1 MRGVASRSQE
11 MERRSLSAHQAAEP
25 LNLLNDREEFH
36 MRGTTTRRT
45 NRRIATAFLLVAV
58 ASSLVL
64 QTQNVP
70 TTHAASREPVRAR
83 HGIVASTNE
92 IASHVGVDIMK
103 RGGNAVDAAIAVAF
117 ALAVT
122 HPAAGNLGGGGFMMI
137 RLNDGRTTAI
147 DYREMAPAAAT
158 RNIYLDKNGKVI
170 EGEGGSIEG
179 YRAAG
184 VPGTVRGMELAL
196 KKYGSG
202 KMSWAQLIEPA
213 RRLAAN
219 GFNVTYTLSRSLR
232 GSREYLS
239 KYPETK
245 RIYLN
250 NGKFHNEG
258 DVFVQPDLAA
268 TFARL
273 QQRGPNEFYT
283 GQTAQLIAADMKRN
297 NGLLTLDDLR
307 GYVAKERQPLRGNY
321 RGYEVISMPPP
332 SSGGAV
338 LIEMLNILEGY
349 DFKKMD
355 WASSNRYH
363 LMTEAMRRAFADRA
377 EYMGDTDFAKVPL
390 AGLVDKRYA
399 AQLRNTIDP
408 ERASS
413 SEQVKAGKPVGYESD
428 ETTHFTVVDADGNAV
443 ANTYTLNNSY
453 GSAVVAKGT
462 GLIMNDEMDD
472 FAAKP
477 GTPNLYG
484 LIQGERNA
492 VAPRKRPL
500 SAMTP
505 TFVLRK
511 DGSLWFTVGS
521 PGGPTIINTVL
532 DVITNVIDYGM
543 NIQQAIDAPRIHHQW
558 LPDELVFEPYGLSGD
573 TQNALTARGHK
584 LAKPRYLGDA
594 EGIMIEEKT
603 GVRLGATDPRRSDG
617 LAVGY

>member
-1 MRGVASRSQE
+1 MRVTKGYGSFRFVVTAVLLIAVTT
-11 MERRSLSAHQAAEP
+11 SLPSWIP
-25 LNLLNDREEFH
+25 KS
-36 MRGTTTRRT
+36 TTT
-45 NRRIATAFLLVAV
+45 L
-58 ASSLVL
+58 
-64 QTQNVP
+64 
-70 TTHAASREPVRAR
+70 AASREPVRAR
-83 HGIVASTNE
+83 HGVVASTNE
-92 IASHVGVDIMK
+92 VASKVGVDIMK

-137 RLNDGRTTAI
+137 RLKNGRTTAI

-158 RNIYLDKNGKVI
+158 RNIYLDKNGNVI

-196 KKYGSG
+196 KRYGSG
-202 KMSWAQLIEPA
+202 KLSWSQLIEPA
-213 RRLAAN
+213 RRLAAS
-219 GFNVTYTLSRSLR
+219 GFPVTNSLARGLR
-232 GSREYLS
+232 GNREYLS
-239 KYPETK
+239 RYPETK
-245 RIYLN
+245 SIYLN
-250 NGKFHNEG
+250 SGKFYNEG
-258 DVFVQPDLAA
+258 DLFVQPELAA

-283 GQTAQLIAADMKRN
+283 GQTAQLIAADMKRH

-307 GYVAKERQPLRGNY
+307 GYVAKEREPLRGNY
-321 RGYEVISMPPP
+321 RGYEIISMPPP

-338 LIEMLNILEGY
+338 LLEMLNILEGY
-349 DFKKMD
+349 DLKKMD
-355 WASSNRYH
+355 WASSERYH
-363 LMTEAMRRAFADRA
+363 LTTEAMRRAFADRA
-377 EYMGDTDFAKVPL
+377 EYMGDTDFVKVPI
-390 AGLVDKRYA
+390 AGLIDKKYA
-399 AQLRNTIDP
+399 AQLRSTIST

-413 SEQVKAGKPVGYESD
+413 SEQVKAGKPAGYESE
-428 ETTHFTVVDADGNAV
+428 ETTHFTVVDMDGNAV

-462 GLIMNDEMDD
+462 GIIMNDEMDD

-532 DVITNVIDYGM
+532 DVITNVIDYNM

-558 LPDELVFEPYGLSGD
+558 LPDELVYEPYGLSGD
-573 TQNALTARGHK
+573 TQRALASRGHK
-584 LAKPRYLGDA
+584 LVDKPRYLGDC

-603 GVRLGATDPRRSDG
+603 GMRLGATDPRRSDG

>member
-1 MRGVASRSQE
+1 MNIWPLCGRIGGKSPQSLV
-11 MERRSLSAHQAAEP
+11 RRSHVMRATTL
-25 LNLLNDREEFH
+25 REA
-36 MRGTTTRRT
+36 MQ
-45 NRRIATAFLLVAV
+45 RIATTFLLLAV
-58 ASSLVL
+58 TASLIL
-64 QTQNVP
+64 PTQNAFK
-70 TTHAASREPVRAR
+70 TFAASREPVRAR

-92 IASHVGVDIMK
+92 VASQVGVDIMK

-137 RLNDGRTTAI
+137 RLRNGRSTAI

-158 RNIYLDKNGKVI
+158 RNIYLDKDGKVI

-179 YRAAG
+179 YRAPG

-202 KMSWAQLIEPA
+202 NLSWSQLIEPA

-219 GFNVTYTLSRSLR
+219 GFSVTHTLARSLR
-232 GSREYLS
+232 TNREYLS
-239 KYPETK
+239 KYAETK

-250 NGKFHNEG
+250 GGKLYNDG
-258 DVFVQPDLAA
+258 DLFRQPDLAA
-268 TFARL
+268 TFMRL
-273 QQRGPNEFYT
+273 QQRGPNEFYE
-283 GQTAQLIAADMKRN
+283 GQTARLIVDDLQRHNGLMTMADM
-297 NGLLTLDDLR
+297 R
-307 GYVAKERQPLRGNY
+307 GYVAKEREPLRGNY
-321 RGYEVISMPPP
+321 RGYDIVSMPPP

-349 DFKKMD
+349 DLKKTD
-355 WASSNRYH
+355 WASSDRYH

-377 EYMGDTDFAKVPL
+377 EYMGDTDFVKVPI
-390 AGLVDKRYA
+390 AGLIDKKYA
-399 AQLRNTIDP
+399 ARLRNTISAD
-408 ERASS
+408 RAST
-413 SEQVKAGKPVGYESD
+413 SEQVSAGKPVGYESE
-428 ETTHFTVVDADGNAV
+428 ETTHFTVVDAEGNAV

-453 GSAVVAKGT
+453 GSAVVARGT
-462 GLIMNDEMDD
+462 GLLMNDEMDD

-477 GTPNLYG
+477 GTANLYG

-492 VAPRKRPL
+492 VAPHKRPL

-521 PGGPTIINTVL
+521 PGGPTIINTAL
-532 DVITNVIDYGM
+532 CVISNVIDYGM
-543 NIQQAIDAPRIHHQW
+543 DIQQAIDAPRIHHQW
-558 LPDELVFEPYGLSGD
+558 LPDELVFEPFGLSGD
-573 TQNALTARGHK
+573 TQNALLARGHK

-594 EGIMIEEKT
+594 QGIMIEEKT
-603 GVRLGATDPRRSDG
+603 GMRLGATDPRRSDG
-617 LAVGY
+617 LAIGY

>member
-1 MRGVASRSQE
+1 MRR
-11 MERRSLSAHQAAEP
+11 
-25 LNLLNDREEFH
+25 DRK
-36 MRGTTTRRT
+36 
-45 NRRIATAFLLVAV
+45 IVLLLVW
-58 ASSLVL
+58 VL
-64 QTQNVP
+64 TFVNVS
-70 TTHAASREPVRAR
+70 HAAPREPVRAR
-83 HGIVASTNE
+83 HGMVASTNE
-92 IASHVGVDIMK
+92 VASRVGVQIMK

-137 RLNDGRTTAI
+137 RLKDGRSTAI
-147 DYREMAPAAAT
+147 DYREMAPAAAH
-158 RNIYLDKNGKVI
+158 RNVYLDKNGNLI
-170 EGEGGSIEG
+170 EGEGGSLVG

-202 KMSWAQLIEPA
+202 KLTWSQLLEPA
-213 RRLAAN
+213 RLLAAN
-219 GFNVTYTLSRSLR
+219 GFTVTYELARSLK
-232 GSREYLS
+232 GSDDYLS
-239 KYPETK
+239 KYAETK
-245 RIYLN
+245 RIYLRGGN
-250 NGKFHNEG
+250 FYKEG
-258 DVFVQPDLAA
+258 EVFRQPELAA

-273 QQRGPNEFYT
+273 QRSGPNEFYE
-283 GQTAQLIAADMKRN
+283 GETARLIAADMKRH
-297 NGLLTLDDLR
+297 NGLMTMEDLR
-307 GYVAKERQPLRGNY
+307 GYVAKERTPLRGTY
-321 RGYEVISMPPP
+321 RGHEIISMPPP

-349 DFKKMD
+349 DLQKTD
-355 WASSNRYH
+355 ANSSDRYH
-363 LMTEAMRRAFADRA
+363 LMAEAMRRAFADRA
-377 EYMGDTDFAKVPL
+377 EYMGDSDFVKVPV
-390 AGLVDKRYA
+390 AGLIDKSYA
-399 AQLRNTIDP
+399 ATLRATINTD
-408 ERASS
+408 RASTS
-413 SEQVKAGKPVGYESD
+413 AEVRAGRPAGYESE

-453 GSAVVAKGT
+453 GSAAVAKGT
-462 GLIMNDEMDD
+462 GMLLNDEMDD

-505 TFVLRK
+505 TIVLRK

-532 DVITNVIDYGM
+532 CIITDVIDYNM

-558 LPDELVFEPYGLSGD
+558 LPDELVGEPFGLSGD
-573 TQNALTARGHK
+573 TQRALTARGHT
-584 LAKPRYLGDA
+584 LAKLRYLGDA

-603 GVRLGATDPRRSDG
+603 GMRLGATDPRRSDG
-617 LAVGY
+617 QAVGY

>member
-1 MRGVASRSQE
+1 MRARITCTIIRKVATVFLSVAIAA
-11 MERRSLSAHQAAEP
+11 SLI
-25 LNLLNDREEFH
+25 F
-36 MRGTTTRRT
+36 
-45 NRRIATAFLLVAV
+45 
-58 ASSLVL
+58 
-64 QTQNVP
+64 QTQSSV

-92 IASHVGVDIMK
+92 IASKVGVDIMK
-103 RGGNAVDAAIAVAF
+103 RGGNAVDAAIAIAF

-137 RLNDGRTTAI
+137 RLKDGRSTAI
-147 DYREMAPAAAT
+147 DYREMAPAAAA
-158 RNIYLDKNGKVI
+158 RNIYLDQNGNVI
-170 EGEGGSIEG
+170 DGEGGSIEG

-202 KMSWAQLIEPA
+202 RMSWAQLIEPA

-219 GFNVTYTLSRSLR
+219 GFAVNYTLARGLR
-232 GSREYLS
+232 GNREYLS

-250 NGKFHNEG
+250 NGKFYNEG

-268 TFARL
+268 TFTRL

-283 GQTAQLIAADMKRN
+283 GQTAQLIAADMKRH
-297 NGLLTLDDLR
+297 NGLLTLEDLR

-355 WASSNRYH
+355 WASSERYH

-377 EYMGDTDFAKVPL
+377 EYMGDTDYVKVPI
-390 AGLVDKRYA
+390 AGLVDKKYA
-399 AQLRNTIDP
+399 AQLRQSINP

-413 SEQVKAGKPVGYESD
+413 SEQVKAGKPLGYESE
-428 ETTHFTVVDADGNAV
+428 ETTHFTVVDGEGNAV
-443 ANTYTLNNSY
+443 SNTYTLNNSF

-492 VAPRKRPL
+492 VAPHKRPL

-511 DGSLWFTVGS
+511 DGTLWFTVGS

-532 DVITNVIDYGM
+532 DVITNVVDYGM

-558 LPDELVFEPYGLSGD
+558 LPDELVYEPYGLSGD
-573 TQNALTARGHK
+573 TQNALAARGHK
-584 LAKPRYLGDA
+584 LAKPRYLGDC

-603 GVRLGATDPRRSDG
+603 GTRLGATDPRRSDG

>member
-1 MRGVASRSQE
+1 MQIALR
-11 MERRSLSAHQAAEP
+11 LILITCLAAGLFAFP
-25 LNLLNDREEFH
+25 TPQLFRE
-36 MRGTTTRRT
+36 
-45 NRRIATAFLLVAV
+45 A
-58 ASSLVL
+58 
-64 QTQNVP
+64 QP
-70 TTHAASREPVRAR
+70 TVYAASREPVRAA
-83 HGIVASTNE
+83 HGMVASTNE
-92 IASHVGVDIMK
+92 VASQVGVDIMK

-122 HPAAGNLGGGGFMMI
+122 HPAAGNLGGGGFMMV
-137 RLNDGRTTAI
+137 RLKNGKTTAI

-158 RNIYLDKNGKVI
+158 RNIYLNKNGNLI
-170 EGEGGSIEG
+170 EGEGGSLVG

-202 KMSWAQLIEPA
+202 KLSWSQLIEPA
-213 RRLAAN
+213 RRLAN
-219 GFNVTYTLSRSLR
+219 GFRVTYGLARSLR
-232 GSREYLS
+232 GNNDYLS
-239 KYPETK
+239 QYPETK

-250 NGKFHNEG
+250 GGKFYNEG
-258 DVFVQPDLAA
+258 DIFRQPDLAA
-268 TFARL
+268 TFMRL
-273 QQRGPNEFYT
+273 QSSGPSEFYE
-283 GQTAQLIAADMKRN
+283 GQTARMIVDDVTRHQGLITLQDM
-297 NGLLTLDDLR
+297 R
-307 GYVAKERQPLRGNY
+307 GYVAKERQPVRAKY

-349 DFKKMD
+349 DLSKFD
-355 WASSNRYH
+355 AASSERYH

-377 EYMGDTDFAKVPL
+377 EFMGDSDFVKVPV
-390 AGLVDKRYA
+390 AGLIDKSYA
-399 AQLRNTIDP
+399 AKLRGGISSG
-408 ERASS
+408 RASTS
-413 SEQVKAGKPVGYESD
+413 VEVSAGQPVGYESE
-428 ETTHFTVVDADGNAV
+428 ETTHFTVVDAEGNAV

-453 GSAVVAKGT
+453 GSAAVAKGT
-462 GLIMNDEMDD
+462 GIILNDEMDD

-477 GTPNLYG
+477 GTPNMYG

-521 PGGPTIINTVL
+521 PGGPTIINTAL
-532 DVITNVIDYGM
+532 CVITNVVDYGM
-543 NIQQAIDAPRIHHQW
+543 NIQQALDFPRIHHQW

-573 TQNALTARGHK
+573 TQKVLSAMGHK

-594 EGIMIEEKT
+594 ESIMIEEKT
-603 GVRLGATDPRRSDG
+603 GIRLGATDPRRSDG

>member
-1 MRGVASRSQE
+1 MRARTTCGTIQRLATVFLSVAIAA
-11 MERRSLSAHQAAEP
+11 SLI
-25 LNLLNDREEFH
+25 F
-36 MRGTTTRRT
+36 
-45 NRRIATAFLLVAV
+45 
-58 ASSLVL
+58 
-64 QTQNVP
+64 QTQSSV
-70 TTHAASREPVRAR
+70 TTHAASREPVRVR
-83 HGIVASTNE
+83 HGVVASTNE
-92 IASHVGVDIMK
+92 IASKVGVDIMR

-137 RLNDGRTTAI
+137 RLKDGRSTAI

-158 RNIYLDKNGKVI
+158 RNIYLDKNGNVI
-170 EGEGGSIEG
+170 EGDGGSIEG

-202 KMSWAQLIEPA
+202 RLSWSQLIEPA

-219 GFNVTYTLSRSLR
+219 GFTVNYTLARGLR
-232 GSREYLS
+232 GNREYLS

-250 NGKFHNEG
+250 NGKFYNEG

-268 TFARL
+268 TFTRL
-273 QQRGPNEFYT
+273 QQRGPNEFYM
-283 GQTAQLIAADMKRN
+283 GQTAQLIAADMKRH
-297 NGLLTLDDLR
+297 NGLLTLEDLR

-355 WASSNRYH
+355 WASSDRYH

-377 EYMGDTDFAKVPL
+377 EYMGDTDYVKVPI
-390 AGLVDKRYA
+390 AGLVDKKYA
-399 AQLRNTIDP
+399 AQLRNGINP
-408 ERASS
+408 LRASS
-413 SEQVKAGKPVGYESD
+413 SEQVKAGKPLGYESE
-428 ETTHFTVVDADGNAV
+428 ETTHFTVVDGEGNAV
-443 ANTYTLNNSY
+443 SNTYTLNNSY

-492 VAPRKRPL
+492 VAPHKRPL

-511 DGSLWFTVGS
+511 DGTLWFAVGS

-532 DVITNVIDYGM
+532 DVITNVVDYGM

-573 TQNALTARGHK
+573 TQNALAARGHK
-584 LAKPRYLGDA
+584 LAKPRYLGDC

-603 GVRLGATDPRRSDG
+603 GMRLGATDPRRSDG